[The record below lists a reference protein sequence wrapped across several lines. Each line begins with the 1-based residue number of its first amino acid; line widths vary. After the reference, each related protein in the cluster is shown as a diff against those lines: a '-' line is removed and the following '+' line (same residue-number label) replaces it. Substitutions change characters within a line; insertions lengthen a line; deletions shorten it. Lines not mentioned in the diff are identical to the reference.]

1 MSNRCSRI
9 IGILNKLKRLLP
21 LNIKIMLYNT
31 LILSHLNYGLTAWGY
46 RCDRL
51 KKLQKKAVHYIL
63 STTCLRRQ
71 VVDTGLS
78 GDILKYLKD
87 PKLHPDRL
95 SAKVVESVVSRFLG
109 ILHNVVLVNDAS
121 RQIEIVKTEISQVS

>member
-1 MSNRCSRI
+1 MRSTLFRI
-9 IGILNKLKRLLP
+9 PDISIIFYRPPAYAGRL
-21 LNIKIMLYNT
+21 T
-31 LILSHLNYGLTAWGY
+31 
-46 RCDRL
+46 
-51 KKLQKKAVHYIL
+51 
-63 STTCLRRQ
+63 
-71 VVDTGLS
+71 DTRLS

-109 ILHNVVLVNDAS
+109 ILHIVVQVNDAS